1 MRNYNTAN
9 AMIVRWVDIR
19 KCDNLTQKRLITLLF
34 AVMTS
39 NRWKGAYKVSHDIT
53 HDLLHASDERVRASQ
68 RVANYIR
75 LIVDRLSPL
84 II

>member
-1 MRNYNTAN
+1 MCNLSSCDTAKTTL
-9 AMIVRWVDIR
+9 RDVDAR
-19 KCDNLTQKRLITLLF
+19 KCSNVTQKRLITLLF

-53 HDLLHASDERVRASQ
+53 HDLLHASDERVLVSQ

-75 LIVDRLSPL
+75 LIVL
-84 II
+84 IASRY